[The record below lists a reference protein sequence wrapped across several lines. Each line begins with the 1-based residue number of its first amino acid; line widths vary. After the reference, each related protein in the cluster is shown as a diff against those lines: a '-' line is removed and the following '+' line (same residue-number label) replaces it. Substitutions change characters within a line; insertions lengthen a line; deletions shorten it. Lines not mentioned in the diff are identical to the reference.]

1 MPADTFG
8 LIPAHSHPVSSA
20 SRTWI
25 FALCGAVSGG
35 CAVAAVL
42 LGIGSSA
49 GLSPRLS
56 LPDTGNMA
64 ALAFGMQTDST
75 RPRMLSGIGG
85 ETLAAGAV
93 RLAETAPKAMP
104 DTEIL
109 SPTAW
114 DRLSAGDCI
123 SLTTASGKEL
133 SFRIVG
139 ARNAKARDAA
149 ASQNIDLAVSA
160 CAPSSDAV
168 LKAVIEP
175 KDEGKQNAVQRNL

>member
-8 LIPAHSHPVSSA
+8 LIPAHFRPENSA
-20 SRTWI
+20 SRTWL
-25 FALCGAVSGG
+25 FALGGAVSGG

-42 LGIGSSA
+42 ISVGSASA
-49 GLSPRLS
+49 LSPRLS
-56 LPDTGNMA
+56 PDTGKPA
-64 ALAFGMQTDST
+64 VLAFGVQADST

-85 ETLAAGAV
+85 ETLASGPV
-93 RLAETAPKAMP
+93 QLAKAAPEPIA
-104 DTEIL
+104 DTELL
-109 SPTAW
+109 SSTAW

-123 SLTTASGKEL
+123 SLTTASGKKL

-139 ARNAKARDAA
+139 ARNAEAADPA

-168 LKAVIEP
+168 LKAVIES
-175 KDEGKQNAVQRNL
+175 KDEGKQKAVQRTL